1 MVGGAGRRFPSYT
14 LLIGLLGSRC
24 DRWWWCRKTFK
35 KYMQTFNL
43 LSDCLSSPL
52 LTRSGSLGGDR
63 GAHVSFLFLSLSS
76 FDGYAFV
83 LLASSGEWGIVILI
97 ARYHRI
103 YRQIQMERGKR
114 GHLSNRKRKKVYTS
128 IARRTC
134 LPHPRSDPFQVRCK
148 PRLKQVT
155 IPSPSTFLPAD
166 SRLREYFDRKNER
179 ASERL

>member
-1 MVGGAGRRFPSYT
+1 VVGGARRRFPSYT

-43 LSDCLSSPL
+43 GSDCLPSPL
-52 LTRSGSLGGDR
+52 LTQSGSLGGER
-63 GAHVSFLFLSLSS
+63 GAHVWFLFLSLPL
-76 FDGYAFV
+76 DGYAFV

-114 GHLSNRKRKKVYTS
+114 GHLSKQKKKRY
-128 IARRTC
+128 I
-134 LPHPRSDPFQVRCK
+134 H
-148 PRLKQVT
+148 
-155 IPSPSTFLPAD
+155 PSPVVLACHTPGVTLF
-166 SRLREYFDRKNER
+166 RCGVNRG
-179 ASERL
+179 